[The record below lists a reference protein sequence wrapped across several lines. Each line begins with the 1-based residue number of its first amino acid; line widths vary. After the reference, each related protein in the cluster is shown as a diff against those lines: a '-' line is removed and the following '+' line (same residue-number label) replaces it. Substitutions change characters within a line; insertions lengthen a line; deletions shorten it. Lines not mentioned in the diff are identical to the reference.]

1 MTGKHAEQ
9 VAGTRSPRRK
19 VLLIAVMLVALVG
32 VAGTVAFTTRVRTAD
47 NVITFGNLAMR
58 ILQTEQRSDGSE
70 QEVPADLEVKAE
82 GGLASRIVR
91 LQNAGGAD
99 MYVRARPVIRAE
111 HADGTAAPAEE
122 VAQVTELA
130 MNSAEAPAAWMK
142 GADGW
147 WYYVGADAD
156 DPADDILVVAGA
168 GRNAG
173 GQGAAGSGSSASDT
187 TLPLMTS
194 IEFTGDFYS
203 VVGPGGKF
211 VFTVEA
217 QAVQAGNNK
226 SGALK
231 AEGWPTGTSA
241 NDLAGEEDA

>member
-9 VAGTRSPRRK
+9 TVGARSARRK

-47 NVITFGNLAMR
+47 NVITFGNLSMR
-58 ILQTEQRSDGSE
+58 IVQTEQQADGSE
-70 QEVPADLEVKAE
+70 QEVPAGLEVKAD
-82 GGLASRIVR
+82 GGLVSRIVR
-91 LQNAGGAD
+91 LQNVGGAN

-111 HADGTAAPAEE
+111 RADGTAASAEE
-122 VAQVTELA
+122 VAQVTEFA
-130 MNSAEAPAAWMK
+130 MNSAEAPDAWVK

-156 DPADDILVVAGA
+156 DPSDDILVVAGE
-168 GRNAG
+168 GQNAD
-173 GQGAAGSGSSASDT
+173 GQGAAGSGASASDT
-187 TLPLMTS
+187 SLPLMTS

-217 QAVQAGNNK
+217 QAVQADNNK

-231 AEGWPTGTSA
+231 AEGWPTGAST